1 MSHAAALNDSHDATR
16 GPRAMAHQGTPQEVT
31 FEFLDAFADAWNRHD
46 VDAIM
51 SAMTDDCVFE
61 ASSGL
66 GMKERSTMDSG
77 RFDKELRRYSLNS
90 PMPHGADPSTSS
102 QETEG

>member
-1 MSHAAALNDSHDATR
+1 
-16 GPRAMAHQGTPQEVT
+16 MAHQGTPQEVT

-66 GMKERSTMDSG
+66 GIKGTIYDGQRQVE
-77 RFDKELRRYSLNS
+77 KELRRYSLNS
-90 PMPHGADPSTSS
+90 PMPHGTGPSTSS

>member
-1 MSHAAALNDSHDATR
+1 MAT
-16 GPRAMAHQGTPQEVT
+16 QGTHQEVT

-66 GMKERSTMDSG
+66 GIKGTIYDGQRQVLPRSGLLDPASERD
-77 RFDKELRRYSLNS
+77 
-90 PMPHGADPSTSS
+90 
-102 QETEG
+102 

>member
-1 MSHAAALNDSHDATR
+1 
-16 GPRAMAHQGTPQEVT
+16 MAHQGTPQEVT

-51 SAMTDDCVFE
+51 SAMTDDCIFE

-66 GMKERSTMDSG
+66 SIKGTIYDGQRQVRKGVEAKTAKRLLEPIAKLSAGVCGLPAAAHTYRFFRGG
-77 RFDKELRRYSLNS
+77 RVEE
-90 PMPHGADPSTSS
+90 DP
-102 QETEG
+102 